1 MREIL
6 VFVNYMRTNPTI
18 IDDYV
23 QAVNTQFSQIYVVN
37 RNTNDDYAKIRKFKN
52 VKILRGEI

>member
-37 RNTNDDYAKIRKFKN
+37 RNTIDDYAKIRKFKN